1 MAIADD
7 ISVAANGDIRETG
20 GTDNYTVLEF
30 YRFLQDLADN
40 STSSGDDLLDITNT
54 NPATASTTEIITL
67 NAPYNIDDTL
77 ARRLYAGSITQDGG
91 NTLYSGLQVIG
102 SVNSASTQLQIVQ
115 NNALL
120 TNYWSTGINTA
131 GGYLL
136 RLMIKTR
143 TGGADID
150 GKRVRVQARE
160 LGDTYAEFTA
170 TLGTGESVAAIS
182 TNQDL
187 NNQTSAAGIAAWT
200 SITNV
205 EGFQTIDLDN
215 GNGAREY
222 YSQWNKGSQSLNDLY
237 ERTKWIQRRGTSE
250 TIHGINGELFRGITH
265 SWAYDGET
273 SGPFQ
278 EDEIIS
284 WSTGTALLLALDDD
298 GATGN
303 MYVQLLTGT
312 APANDTSIS
321 GGTSSASAAVNG
333 APTARTVSPSFIGAS
348 TGTNIIGAYG
358 IGIEP
363 ADVTASDSLFD
374 LTNTQQV
381 PPNFQTFSVTNLVSS
396 EDTVLVGP
404 NDGSDE
410 LDLDQ
415 LSAAAGNNAGNST
428 LVISGTIPS
437 DTPSSGTVR
446 AFNGSSYDRIPY
458 SSFSGSTFT
467 LSGTLPNNIA
477 TSANVFVTYVDKTA
491 AATSESYTAKY
502 SSDRSLVVKVR
513 NGTGTIPIVP
523 FKTPATFGAGGGS
536 VSVIRT
542 SDV

>member
-7 ISVAANGDIRETG
+7 ISVAANGDIRWTG
-20 GTDNYTVLEF
+20 STANYTVLEF

-67 NAPYNIDDTL
+67 NAPYNINDTL
-77 ARRLYAGSITQDGG
+77 AQHIYGGSVTQDGG
-91 NTLYSGLQVIG
+91 NVLYSGLQVIG

-115 NNALL
+115 NNTLL

-222 YSQWNKGSQSLNDLY
+222 YSQWNKGTQSLNDLY

-265 SWAYDGET
+265 SWAYDGES

-278 EDEIIS
+278 EDEIVS
-284 WSTGTALLLALDDD
+284 WATGTALLLALDTDK
-298 GATGN
+298 

-312 APANDTSIS
+312 APVNDTAIS
-321 GGTSSASAAVNG
+321 GDTSSASADVNG

-363 ADVTASDSLFD
+363 TDVTASDSLFD

-467 LSGTLPNNIA
+467 LTGTLANNIA
-477 TSANVFVTYVDKTA
+477 TSANVFVTYLDKTA
-491 AATSESYTAKY
+491 AATSESFTAKY
-502 SSDRSLVVKVR
+502 SSTRSLAVKVR

-523 FKTPATFGAGGGS
+523 FKTPATFGPSGGS

-542 SDV
+542 ADV

>member
-7 ISVAANGDIRETG
+7 ISVAANGDIRWTG
-20 GTDNYTVLEF
+20 STANYTVLEF

-67 NAPYNIDDTL
+67 NAPYNINDTL
-77 ARRLYAGSITQDGG
+77 AQHIYGGSVTQDGG
-91 NTLYSGLQVIG
+91 NVLYSGLQVIG

-115 NNALL
+115 NNTLL

-222 YSQWNKGSQSLNDLY
+222 YSQWNKGTQSLNDLY

-265 SWAYDGET
+265 SWAYDGES

-278 EDEIIS
+278 EDEIVS
-284 WSTGTALLLALDDD
+284 WATGTALLLALDTDK
-298 GATGN
+298 

-312 APANDTSIS
+312 APVNDTAIS
-321 GGTSSASAAVNG
+321 GDTSSASADVNG

-363 ADVTASDSLFD
+363 TDVTASDSLFD

-467 LSGTLPNNIA
+467 LTGTLANNIA
-477 TSANVFVTYVDKTA
+477 TSANVFVTYLDKTA
-491 AATSESYTAKY
+491 AATRESFTAKY
-502 SSDRSLVVKVR
+502 SSTRSLAVKVR

-523 FKTPATFGAGGGS
+523 FKTPATFGPSGGS

-542 SDV
+542 ADV

>member
-7 ISVAANGDIRETG
+7 ISVAANGDIRWTG
-20 GTDNYTVLEF
+20 STANYTVLEF
-30 YRFLQDLADN
+30 YRFLQGLAYN

-67 NAPYNIDDTL
+67 NAPYNINDAL
-77 ARRLYAGSITQDGG
+77 AQHIYGGSVTQDGG
-91 NTLYSGLQVIG
+91 DVLYSGLQVIG

-115 NNALL
+115 NNTLL

-187 NNQTSAAGIAAWT
+187 NNQTGAAGIAAWT

-265 SWAYDGET
+265 SWAYDGDF
-273 SGPFQ
+273 SPAVGPFQ
-278 EDEIIS
+278 EDEIVS
-284 WSTGTALLLALDDD
+284 WSTGTALLLALDTDK
-298 GATGN
+298 

-312 APANDTSIS
+312 APVNDTAIS
-321 GGTSSASAAVNG
+321 GNTSSASAAVNG

-363 ADVTASDSLFD
+363 TDVTASDSLFD

-415 LSAAAGNNAGNST
+415 LSAAAGNNAGNGT
-428 LVISGTIPS
+428 LVISGAIPS

-502 SSDRSLVVKVR
+502 STDRSLVVKVR

-542 SDV
+542 ADV

>member
-7 ISVAANGDIRETG
+7 ISVAANGDIRWTG
-20 GTDNYTVLEF
+20 STANYTVLEF

-67 NAPYNIDDTL
+67 NAPYNINDTL
-77 ARRLYAGSITQDGG
+77 AQHIYGGSVTQDGG
-91 NTLYSGLQVIG
+91 DVLYSGLQVIG

-115 NNALL
+115 NNTLL

-222 YSQWNKGSQSLNDLY
+222 YSQWNKGTQSLNDLY

-265 SWAYDGET
+265 SWAYDGES

-278 EDEIIS
+278 EDEIVS
-284 WSTGTALLLALDDD
+284 WATGTALLLALD
-298 GATGN
+298 TN
-303 MYVQLLTGT
+303 KMYVQLLTGT
-312 APANDTSIS
+312 APVNDTAIS
-321 GGTSSASAAVNG
+321 GDTSSASADVNG

-363 ADVTASDSLFD
+363 TDVTASDSLFD

-467 LSGTLPNNIA
+467 LTGTLANNIA
-477 TSANVFVTYVDKTA
+477 TSANVFVTYLDKTA
-491 AATSESYTAKY
+491 AATSESFTAKY
-502 SSDRSLVVKVR
+502 SSTRSLAVKVR

-523 FKTPATFGAGGGS
+523 FKTPATFGPSGGS

-542 SDV
+542 ADV

>member
-7 ISVAANGDIRETG
+7 ISVAANGDIRWTG
-20 GTDNYTVLEF
+20 STANYTVLEF

-67 NAPYNIDDTL
+67 NAPYNINDTL
-77 ARRLYAGSITQDGG
+77 AQHIYGGSVTQDGG
-91 NTLYSGLQVIG
+91 NVLYSGLQVIG

-115 NNALL
+115 NNTLL

-222 YSQWNKGSQSLNDLY
+222 YSQWNKGTQSLNDLY

-265 SWAYDGET
+265 SWAYDGES

-278 EDEIIS
+278 EDEIVS
-284 WSTGTALLLALDDD
+284 WATGTALLLALD
-298 GATGN
+298 TN
-303 MYVQLLTGT
+303 KMYVQLLTGT
-312 APANDTSIS
+312 APVNDTAIS
-321 GGTSSASAAVNG
+321 GDTSSASADVNG

-363 ADVTASDSLFD
+363 TDVTASDSLFD

-467 LSGTLPNNIA
+467 LTGTLANNIA
-477 TSANVFVTYVDKTA
+477 TSANVFVTYLDKTA
-491 AATSESYTAKY
+491 AAASESFTAKY
-502 SSDRSLVVKVR
+502 SSTRSLAVKVR

-523 FKTPATFGAGGGS
+523 FKTPATFGPSGGS

-542 SDV
+542 ADV